1 MKMTVVSSLGD
12 LEDLGSVKEYKRIRG
27 GSGSGKELRGKI

>member
-12 LEDLGSVKEYKRIRG
+12 LEDLGSVKENKRIGG
-27 GSGSGKELRGKI
+27 GSDSGKELRGKI